1 MARFDLNQ
9 TIGTSEATLVVDAGM
24 PVGRHRFQL
33 EVFNEAGRRSR
44 PDIVIV
50 DIQRLIIDPRDPVDP
65 RGPINPIDPRGPIG
79 LAPSELSVNRLALSD
94 RNSREEL
101 PARNSQ
107 PTTHNREGAPRRARR
122 RKKP

>member
-9 TIGTSEATLVVDAGM
+9 TIATSESTLVVDAGM

-44 PDIVIV
+44 PDIVVVNVQRIV
-50 DIQRLIIDPRDPVDP
+50 IDPRDPL
-65 RGPINPIDPRGPIG
+65 DPRGPIG
-79 LAPSELSVNRLALSD
+79 LAPSGLSVDRSALPVRD
-94 RNSREEL
+94 PRAAPL
-101 PARNSQ
+101 ARNAQ

-122 RKKP
+122 RKKS